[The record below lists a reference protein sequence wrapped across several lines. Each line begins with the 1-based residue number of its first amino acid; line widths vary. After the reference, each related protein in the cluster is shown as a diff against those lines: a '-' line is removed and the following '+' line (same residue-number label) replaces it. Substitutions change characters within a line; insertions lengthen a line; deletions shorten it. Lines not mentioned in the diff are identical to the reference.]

1 MGTYNNIHK
10 SVFFDL
16 MKYCF
21 YILIILFQIEIASAQ
36 NFITLKFLQN
46 PESNTQI
53 ESFTKSNVRY
63 ISVSNLCDALKFQK
77 IENRETKKL
86 EIRTNLY
93 TLKIVADNPFIII
106 TDRNNN
112 SNLIQLQLNAVY
124 SGNSVFVP
132 IASFI
137 PILKTILSVDVSY
150 DGVNINVGRISPKSM
165 FDVTGLSFEQ
175 KSNGFLVRIHCTHK
189 IGDIENWSKQ
199 IGSDSWLYLTLADAR
214 ADVDAIKRTTH
225 SGLVKQ
231 ILVFQSPASVQLTI
245 RFKGIIGSTEV
256 LSAADGNDILL
267 TVHPSTEN
275 QKVAE
280 RGNDNK
286 KSREYEHDRWKLDVV
301 VIDAGHGG
309 DDPGAIGVSHTR
321 EKDVT
326 LAIASQLGKLIENKL
341 PGVKVIYTRKKDE
354 FIELYRRGQIAN
366 QNGGKLFISI
376 HCNSMPRRNHSE
388 NGFEIYLLR
397 PGKTENALKIAE
409 RENAVIKYE
418 QGYEKRYQQ
427 LTEENFILLTMAQSA
442 YVKYSEQFAE
452 ILQNE
457 MVKYLNVANN
467 GVKQAGFY
475 VLVGA
480 SMPNVLIETGY
491 LSNKHDEK
499 ILKSA
504 GGQRRLAE
512 SIFNGVKRYKQEYE
526 KSLKEGRASGTE

>member
-1 MGTYNNIHK
+1 MLNKII
-10 SVFFDL
+10 F
-16 MKYCF
+16 CF
-21 YILIILFQIEIASAQ
+21 YFLIAATSNGQ
-36 NFITLKFLQN
+36 NSLPVQFSQF
-46 PESNTQI
+46 PSRNTQI
-53 ESFTKSNVRY
+53 GSFTKNGVLYGSLGDLSHVFNFKTL
-63 ISVSNLCDALKFQK
+63 INNETEKF
-77 IENRETKKL
+77 
-86 EIRTNLY
+86 EIHADEY
-93 TLKIVADNPFIII
+93 TLKITANNPYVIIV
-106 TDRNNN
+106 DKKENA
-112 SNLIQLQLNAVY
+112 NLIQLPVSVIYAANSYFAPLNA
-124 SGNSVFVP
+124 
-132 IASFI
+132 FI
-137 PILKTILSVDVSY
+137 PILKRISTEEIIF
-150 DGVNINVGRISPKSM
+150 DGNKISIGRIVPKSS
-165 FDVTGLSFEQ
+165 FDITGLSFEQ
-175 KSNGFLVRIHCTHK
+175 MSNGSLVRIHCSK
-189 IGDIENWSKQ
+189 KLDDFENWSKQ
-199 IGSDSWLYLTLADAR
+199 IGDDTWLYITLADAR
-214 ADVDAIKRTTH
+214 ADIEAIKRTSP
-225 SGLVKQ
+225 SGIVKQ
-231 ILVFQSPASVQLTI
+231 ILAFQSPTSVQLTLRI
-245 RFKGIIGSTEV
+245 KGQVNSTEV
-256 LSAADGNDILL
+256 IPAEGSNDIL
-267 TVHPSTEN
+267 VAIHPPTEE
-275 QKVAE
+275 QVEIRKARDYGRKLQLE
-280 RGNDNK
+280 R
-286 KSREYEHDRWKLDVV
+286 DRWKLDVV

-309 DDPGAIGVSHTR
+309 DDPGALGVTGTR

-341 PGVKVIYTRKKDE
+341 SGVKAIYTRKKDD

-427 LTEENFILLTMAQSA
+427 LTEENFILLSMAQSA

-499 ILKSA
+499 ILKST

-526 KSLKEGRASGTE
+526 KSLGEGSTSGDGTK